1 MHRWVIHI
9 IAVRMIAH
17 LELMWQ
23 LGPLEWRRF
32 KGTAKFF
39 GEFKELAVQEKATLS
54 LPGPSGT
61 SAGQQR
67 KAMSAEDIS
76 VLIRTAAAH
85 VLGSAVA
92 DDEPLSGAGLDSLG
106 G

>member
-1 MHRWVIHI
+1 MHRWVSLRSV
-9 IAVRMIAH
+9 VRIIAH
-17 LELMWQ
+17 LEIMWQ
-23 LGPLEWRRF
+23 LGPIEWRRF
-32 KGTAKFF
+32 KGSANLF
-39 GEFKELAVQEKATLS
+39 GEFKELAVQEKATLL

-61 SAGQQR
+61 STGQQR

-92 DDEPLSGAGLDSLG
+92 DDVPLTGAGLDSLG